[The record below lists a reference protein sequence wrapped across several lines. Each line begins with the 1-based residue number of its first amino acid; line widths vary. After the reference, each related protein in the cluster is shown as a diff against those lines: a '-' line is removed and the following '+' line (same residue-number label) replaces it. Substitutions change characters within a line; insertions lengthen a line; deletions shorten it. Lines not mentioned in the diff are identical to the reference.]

1 MDKLQHIS
9 TDAYFFHEQYINS
22 SIHFK
27 SQWETALLCWL
38 TLHEKR
44 WVHLIG
50 KMDEQKR
57 GEKVLSTFIQ
67 ASNRKLSRRGVL
79 KYSTRHFFGSRR
91 EQPNVGNNSAIDGMV
106 QFSVQRFG
114 KQKKSQWMCKIDFP
128 VFPCEIVR

>member
-9 TDAYFFHEQYINS
+9 NDAEFFHEQYMNS
-22 SIHFK
+22 STHFK

-79 KYSTRHFFGSRR
+79 KYSTRHFFASRL
-91 EQPNVGNNSAIDGMV
+91 EQPNVENNSAIDGMLL
-106 QFSVQRFG
+106 FMVQRFSKPTKNSPG
-114 KQKKSQWMCKIDFP
+114 MCKIDL
-128 VFPCEIVR
+128 PCIFL